1 MEPEQFAQFSDLLY
15 PVPLSLVL
23 ILLRLLVTRS
33 LLRPLAARLGLR
45 TRGRSARLASAPSPG
60 VARLL
65 EAAHSSRQQHDLQQV
80 AARCGLTVMQVRCC
94 SSLLTRAASDPS
106 VFTIKEKA
114 PTR

>member
-94 SSLLTRAASDPS
+94 SSILID
-106 VFTIKEKA
+106 
-114 PTR
+114 

>member
-65 EAAHSSRQQHDLQQV
+65 EAAHSSRQQDLQQV
-80 AARCGLTVMQVRCC
+80 AARCGLTVMQVRCY
-94 SSLLTRAASDPS
+94 SSPLID
-106 VFTIKEKA
+106 
-114 PTR
+114 